1 MSNRLE
7 LIASLVNGG
16 VGVADIG
23 TDHAYIPI
31 ILRKSGYKGN
41 IIAGDI
47 NEDPVEKA
55 RRNLE
60 NAGLSDAVELV
71 LCDGLEGV
79 DCRKVDTVIV
89 AGIGGDTITGILDR
103 GLYDMPE
110 WASRSDYKLILQPVT
125 KPEIL
130 RFWLI
135 NNGFVIT
142 DERQTEENGVLY
154 QIICA
159 QPGESPKYMD
169 AELYIGRAAQIKDS
183 IYFEKLLAM
192 HIKRFASAAGSLESA
207 DKESLRAWKMM
218 LTNMISELEKMKG
231 WQND

>member
-7 LIASLVNGG
+7 TIASMANGG
-16 VGVADIG
+16 IGVADIG

-31 ILRKSGYKGN
+31 MLRRIGYKGN

-47 NEDPVEKA
+47 SKEPLEKA
-55 RRNLE
+55 RRNIE
-60 NAGLSDAVELV
+60 NARLSDTVDLV

-79 DCRKVDTVIV
+79 ECRKIDTVIV
-89 AGIGGDTITGILDR
+89 AGMGGDTITGILDR
-103 GLYDMPE
+103 GLYEMPE
-110 WASRSDYKLILQPVT
+110 WASRSDYKLILQPAT

-130 RFWLI
+130 RFWLV

-169 AELYIGRAAQIKDS
+169 AELYTGRTAQIKGS
-183 IYFEKLLAM
+183 MYFDKLITM
-192 HIKRFASAAGSLESA
+192 HIKRFESAVRSLENA
-207 DKESLRAWKMM
+207 DKKSLIAWKNM
-218 LTNMISELEKMKG
+218 LINMISELKKMKG
-231 WQND
+231 CQND